1 MTVGEKRQG
10 TIELGSLLR
19 KKTRATKLIYQVV
32 LHDDDV
38 NTIVDRVCDSMIEP
52 ITTFTTTQEVM

>member
-10 TIELGSLLR
+10 TIELGSPSR
-19 KKTRATKLIYQVV
+19 KKTRSTKMTYQAV

-38 NTIVDRVCDSMIEP
+38 NTIVDRVYDSMSKP
-52 ITTFTTTQEVM
+52 ITTFTIA